1 MHVYAFGSLC
11 RGEMSK
17 YSDID
22 LLALVNDKDD
32 RFDSDI
38 YSIYSYERLDELW
51 KEGNPL
57 HGICFLNLN

>member
-22 LLALVNDKDD
+22 LLA
-32 RFDSDI
+32 
-38 YSIYSYERLDELW
+38 
-51 KEGNPL
+51 
-57 HGICFLNLN
+57 